1 MTLDI
6 QVRQIQIIVDGAN
19 IPHELMN
26 ELVETE
32 VDTSLSLPSMFT
44 LRFLDNEMTWLDNST
59 FDLGKAVEVRST
71 VDDDTFS
78 TLIKGEITAIEPSFG
93 ENNVAMLVVRGYDK
107 RHRMLRGAKSQVFVN
122 VSDSDIVKKICGE
135 YGLSPQADATK
146 DVREHVFQDSQTD
159 LEFLY
164 MLAARNGFEIKVND
178 TKLYF
183 RKPQG
188 DSEVSVEWG
197 KDLMSFHPR
206 LTTSGQVDKV
216 TVKGWDSK
224 KKEEIIGEATS
235 SRTNPAINVGGSGGA
250 VAKKSFSAAEE
261 IQVRQPVSTQKEAE
275 TRAQAILDEINAQ
288 FVEAE
293 GVADG
298 NPQLIAGN
306 KIKVTNVGNKFSGSY
321 IITSAT
327 HVYNQDGSRVYFTIE
342 GAHRRMVSDL
352 LRANV
357 DTDKDDDRWGGVVTA
372 IVTNIKDE
380 EDLGRVK
387 VKFPWIDDKLEG
399 TWARVAAPGAGK
411 ERGVMFMPEVNDEVL
426 VAFEHSDF
434 NHPYI
439 IGGLWNSKDKLPE
452 TYEKNGEI
460 AVRTIKSRSGHI
472 IRMTDEAGKE
482 KIEIIDGKNGTS
494 VILNATDNSLTVN
507 SKGNVEITSKGNLTL
522 KATGNIVLEAT
533 GQLNAKGQMSTLEAT
548 GIMNVKGSM
557 VNIN

>member
-6 QVRQIQIIVDGAN
+6 QVRQIEIAVNGQN

-26 ELVETE
+26 HLVETE

-44 LRFLDNEMTWLDNST
+44 LRFLDNEMEWLDKNT
-59 FDLGKAVEVRST
+59 FDIGNAVEVKST
-71 VDDDTFS
+71 VDGDTFRI
-78 TLIKGEITAIEPSFG
+78 LIKGEITAIEPSFG

-107 RHRMLRGAKSQVFVN
+107 RHRLLRGSKTRVFVN

-135 YGLSPQADATK
+135 GGLSPKVDATS

-164 MLAARNGFEIKVND
+164 MLAARNGYEIKVD
-178 TKLYF
+178 DRTLYF

-188 DSEVSVEWG
+188 DTEVEVEWG
-197 KDLMSFHPR
+197 VDLISFHPR

-216 TVKGWDSK
+216 IVRGWDPK
-224 KKEEIIGEATS
+224 KKEEIVGTAS
-235 SRTNPAINVGGSGGA
+235 SSKTNPVINVGGSGGA
-250 VAKKSFSAAEE
+250 VAKKSFSAAEQ
-261 IQVRQPVSTQKEAE
+261 IQVRQPVLNQREAD

-306 KIKVTNVGNKFSGSY
+306 KIKVTNVGKKFSGSY

-327 HVYNQDGSRVYFTIE
+327 HVYNEDGARVYFTIE
-342 GAHRRMVSDL
+342 GAHRRMISDL

-372 IVTNIKDE
+372 IVTNIKDA

-411 ERGVMFMPEVNDEVL
+411 ERGIMFMPEVDDEVL

-434 NHPYI
+434 NYPYI
-439 IGGLWNSKDKLPE
+439 IGGLWNAKDKLPE
-452 TYEKNGEI
+452 AYEKNGEVI
-460 AVRTIKSRSGHI
+460 VRTIKSRTGHI
-472 IRMTDEAGKE
+472 IRLTDDQGDE
-482 KIEIIDGKNGTS
+482 KIEIIDANNGTH
-494 VILNATDNSLTVN
+494 ITLDGPKKELTVIC
-507 SKGNVEITSKGNLTL
+507 KGNVTMDATQNMTL
-522 KATGNIVLEAT
+522 KAKGNIDIQAT
-533 GQLNAKGQMSTLEAT
+533 GQV
-548 GIMNVKGSM
+548 NVKGAM